1 MKRICYFS
9 GTQTD
14 LAPPEAVVVMVVAV
28 RNSRVIF
35 ITHRIAYHRAAGTF
49 FSIDK
54 NGNSG
59 NK

>member
-14 LAPPEAVVVMVVAV
+14 LAPPEAVVVVVVVV

-35 ITHRIAYHRAAGTF
+35 ITDRITYHRAAGTF
-49 FSIDK
+49 YIDK
-54 NGNSG
+54 
-59 NK
+59 